1 MEDINGAGKVAL
13 ITGANQ
19 GIGFEIARQ
28 LGKRD
33 MTVIAS
39 ARDQLRGTQAVEKL
53 RAEGF
58 QAHFL
63 LLNVTDQA
71 TIDAAANQVARQFG
85 KLDVLMNN
93 AGIVAQ
99 RAIPSESDVDKMRQ
113 TLETNVVGLF
123 AVTKAFLPL
132 LRKSPAGRIVNVSS
146 ALGSLTRVSDPR
158 QTTYENTYLAYG
170 ASKAA
175 VNSMTIAFARELR
188 GTSIKVNAAAPG
200 YTSTAINNFAGPQTV
215 EQGAEAAVHLATL
228 PEDGPS
234 GSFLERFGPVPW

>member
-1 MEDINGAGKVAL
+1 MQDTNDAGKVAL

-28 LGKRD
+28 LGRRG

-39 ARDQLRGTQAVEKL
+39 ARDPQRGAEAVEKL
-53 RAEGF
+53 RKEGV
-58 QAHFL
+58 QAHSL
-63 LLNVTDQA
+63 LLDVTDQA
-71 TIDAAANQVARQFG
+71 AIDAAANLVARQFG
-85 KLDVLMNN
+85 KLDVLINN

-113 TLETNVVGLF
+113 TFETNVVGLF

-132 LRKSPAGRIVNVSS
+132 LRKSSAARIVNVSS

-158 QTTYENTYLAYG
+158 QTTYENVYVAYG

-175 VNSMTIAFARELR
+175 VNSITIAFARELR
-188 GTSIKVNAAAPG
+188 DTAIKVNVAAPG

-234 GSFLERFGPVPW
+234 GSFLDRFGTVPW

>member
-1 MEDINGAGKVAL
+1 MQDTNDAGKVAL

-28 LGKRD
+28 LGRRG

-39 ARDQLRGTQAVEKL
+39 ARDPQRGAEAVEKL
-53 RAEGF
+53 RKEGV
-58 QAHFL
+58 QAHSL
-63 LLNVTDQA
+63 LLDVTDQA
-71 TIDAAANQVARQFG
+71 AIDAAANLVARQFG
-85 KLDVLMNN
+85 KLDVLVNN

-113 TLETNVVGLF
+113 TFETNVVGLF

-132 LRKSPAGRIVNVSS
+132 LRKSSAARIVNVSS

-158 QTTYENTYLAYG
+158 QTTYENVYVAYG

-175 VNSMTIAFARELR
+175 VNSITIAFARELR
-188 GTSIKVNAAAPG
+188 DTAIKVNVAAPG

-234 GSFLERFGPVPW
+234 GSFLDRFGTVPW